1 MRAYRKNR
9 ESYRQVVMVSYDT
22 ERLLKQLS
30 ITLNTSTS
38 ELRNYVVHRGYSD
51 GDIPISEL
59 TRVVSRTYIGRP
71 RTKVEQITAPAK
83 KILDSIA
90 YETGIG
96 MGVLLSVAV
105 VRYTQQYLDRFP
117 YMLPLYNTVYSQCIR
132 GGF

>member
-1 MRAYRKNR
+1 MRAYKNR

-22 ERLLKQLS
+22 ESLLRQLS
-30 ITLNTSTS
+30 IILNTSTS
-38 ELRNYVVHRGYSD
+38 QLRNYVVHRGYSD

-83 KILDSIA
+83 NILDSIA

-105 VRYTQQYLDRFP
+105 VRYTQQYLDSFP
-117 YMLPLYNTVYSQCIR
+117 YMLPLYNKVYSQCIK

>member
-1 MRAYRKNR
+1 MRAYKKR

-22 ERLLKQLS
+22 ESLLGQLS
-30 ITLNTSTS
+30 TVLNISPS
-38 ELRNYVVHRGYSD
+38 QLRSYVVHRGYSD

-59 TRVVSRTYIGRP
+59 TRVVSRTYIGHP

-83 KILDSIA
+83 NILDSIA

-105 VRYTQQYLDRFP
+105 VRYTQQYLGRFP
-117 YMLPLYNTVYSQCIR
+117 SLQPLYNTVYSQCIK

>member
-1 MRAYRKNR
+1 MRAYKNR

-22 ERLLKQLS
+22 ESLLGQLS
-30 ITLNTSTS
+30 SILNTTNSQ
-38 ELRNYVVHRGYSD
+38 LRNYIVHREYSD
-51 GDIPISEL
+51 GRIPVSEL

-71 RTKVEQITAPAK
+71 RTKVEQITAPTK
-83 KILDSIA
+83 NILDSIA

-105 VRYTQQYLDRFP
+105 VRHTQQYLGRFP
-117 YMLPLYNTVYSQCIR
+117 DLLPLYNIVYSQCIK